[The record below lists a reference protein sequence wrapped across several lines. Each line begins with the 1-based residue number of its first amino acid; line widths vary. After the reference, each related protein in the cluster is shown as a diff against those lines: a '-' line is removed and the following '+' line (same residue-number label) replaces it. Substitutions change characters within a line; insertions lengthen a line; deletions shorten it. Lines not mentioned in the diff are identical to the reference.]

1 MMTIANKCDY
11 IIRNKEEAF
20 ALILL
25 TVIYLVLE
33 ELKDFL
39 NKLIKMFKWSN

>member
-11 IIRNKEEAF
+11 IIGNKEEAF

-39 NKLIKMFKWSN
+39 NKLIKMI